1 MSYQSNRD
9 VQNHSPLLR
18 KIATFT
24 TCLVAAGVASGCA
37 STKVTSRKRLAY
49 EKLPRPN
56 QILLLWRMSRRVV
69 GSCIE
74 FGAELKN
81 SGSYF
86 LLRSSSPGFF
96 LSVNAENRA
105 DFLGMF
111 PLGRA
116 TAAGLCFSL
125 LFVRVL
131 KGTATF

>member
-1 MSYQSNRD
+1 
-9 VQNHSPLLR
+9 
-18 KIATFT
+18 
-24 TCLVAAGVASGCA
+24 
-37 STKVTSRKRLAY
+37 
-49 EKLPRPN
+49 
-56 QILLLWRMSRRVV
+56 MSRRVV

-74 FGAELKN
+74 FGAKLKDF
-81 SGSYF
+81 GSLFFY
-86 LLRSSSPGFF
+86 LKAPGFF